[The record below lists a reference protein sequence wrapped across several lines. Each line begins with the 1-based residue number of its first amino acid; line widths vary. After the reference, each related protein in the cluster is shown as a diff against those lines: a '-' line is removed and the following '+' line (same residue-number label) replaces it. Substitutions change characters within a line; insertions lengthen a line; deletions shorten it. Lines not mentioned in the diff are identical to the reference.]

1 MTETREEAVLG
12 RSKEKLKRD
21 IEERVMK
28 AVDEILDIAEV
39 AIVDPQR
46 YKLFRSRVLRY
57 GNNGIRDIKKN
68 LDMHYQILFVP
79 TSEDIIEVQRPT
91 IRRNHFSGTGKGDIR

>member
-1 MTETREEAVLG
+1 MTDTREQGVLD
-12 RSKEKLKRD
+12 RSKDKLKRD
-21 IEERVMK
+21 IEDRITKSLE
-28 AVDEILDIAEV
+28 EILDIAEV

-57 GNNGIRDIKKN
+57 GNNGIREVKKN

-79 TSEDIIEVQRPT
+79 TSKDIIEVQRPT
-91 IRRNHFSGTGKGDIR
+91 MNTRRKI